1 MSSYTITIRAD
12 DANAETK
19 VTVDDSGGRPKVTE
33 VSVRATSGAGLSA
46 QQLSAIDPD
55 LLLRAVTPRA
65 ATKATS
71 AVAASASAAAPRKA
85 AAKKAAAKKASRGT
99 RAATRTGAK
108 KAGARKAAGTKATVR
123 RAKRTT
129 ASASG
134 GTAAR
139 VYRRMP
145 DDLAAT
151 FASVSSISAVARHYG
166 VPRHTAQGWVARL
179 RRG

>member
-1 MSSYTITIRAD
+1 MSSYTITIKAD

-33 VSVRATSGAGLSA
+33 VSVRATSGGGLSA

-55 LLLRAVTPRA
+55 LLLRAVAPRA

-71 AVAASASAAAPRKA
+71 SAAGRPSAAPRKA
-85 AAKKAAAKKASRGT
+85 TAKRATKKAAARKA
-99 RAATRTGAK
+99 GAK
-108 KAGARKAAGTKATVR
+108 KATGTKATVR

-134 GTAAR
+134 STGAR

-151 FASVSSISAVARHYG
+151 FASVGSISAVARHYG

>member
-12 DANAETK
+12 DAKAETK

-33 VSVRATSGAGLSA
+33 VSVRAISGAGLSA

-55 LLLRAVTPRA
+55 LLLRAVAPRA
-65 ATKATS
+65 AT
-71 AVAASASAAAPRKA
+71 ASGSSAAASTAAARPRK
-85 AAKKAAAKKASRGT
+85 AAKKASRGS
-99 RAATRTGAK
+99 RGAKAGAK
-108 KAGARKAAGTKATVR
+108 KAGVKKAVAKTTGR

-129 ASASG
+129 ASASRG
-134 GTAAR
+134 AGAR
-139 VYRRMP
+139 IYRRTP

-151 FASVSSISAVARHYG
+151 FASVGSISAVARHYG
-166 VPRHTAQGWVARL
+166 VPRHTAQGWIARL

>member
-33 VSVRATSGAGLSA
+33 VSVRATSGGGLSA

-55 LLLRAVTPRA
+55 LLLRAVAPRA

-71 AVAASASAAAPRKA
+71 SAAGGPSAAPRKA
-85 AAKKAAAKKASRGT
+85 TAKRATKKATARKA
-99 RAATRTGAK
+99 GAK
-108 KAGARKAAGTKATVR
+108 KAGAKKATGTKATVR

-134 GTAAR
+134 STGAR

-151 FASVSSISAVARHYG
+151 FASVGSISAVARHYG